1 MSKIC
6 QSQEGATKLLLK
18 QLAPARLAPGG
29 FTTAVMEAEQAGAT
43 AEQLKELLGKG
54 RAKLGIFDGDLEN
67 GELEIG
73 QVSNLVTKIESV
85 AEIMQELTA

>member
-1 MSKIC
+1 
-6 QSQEGATKLLLK
+6 
-18 QLAPARLAPGG
+18 
-29 FTTAVMEAEQAGAT
+29 MEAEQTGAT